1 MGRYQ
6 QDKVSFFYIFILLIF
21 NKIKYFSFFGILET
35 NEDDLEEPD
44 FEYQPNRYGIMSKRS
59 NT

>member
-1 MGRYQ
+1 MY
-6 QDKVSFFYIFILLIF
+6 FILNF
-21 NKIKYFSFFGILET
+21 KKIKYFSFFEILET
-35 NEDDLEEPD
+35 NDDDLEEPD

>member
-6 QDKVSFFYIFILLIF
+6 QDKVSSFCILSLTF
-21 NKIKYFSFFGILET
+21 NKIKHFSFFGILET
-35 NEDDLEEPD
+35 NDDDLEEPD

>member
-1 MGRYQ
+1 M
-6 QDKVSFFYIFILLIF
+6 
-21 NKIKYFSFFGILET
+21 YFSFFGILET
-35 NEDDLEEPD
+35 NDDEEEPD

>member
-1 MGRYQ
+1 MY
-6 QDKVSFFYIFILLIF
+6 FILNF
-21 NKIKYFSFFGILET
+21 KKIKYFSFFGILET
-35 NEDDLEEPD
+35 NDDDLEEPD

>member
-1 MGRYQ
+1 M
-6 QDKVSFFYIFILLIF
+6 
-21 NKIKYFSFFGILET
+21 YFSFFGILET
-35 NEDDLEEPD
+35 NDDDEEETD